1 MNSLNEFAAQKVVV
15 GLGNFGSQ
23 YQSTKH
29 NAGFWAVSQLATESA
44 GTFVPNEQL
53 QTELATVIIDS
64 IPTLLVKPNTGIAG
78 MNSSGI
84 AVKAVLDYFKITPT
98 PENLL
103 VAYDEIE
110 FTGLKVNLVSKKS
123 RLHHNGV
130 NSVAECLG
138 LENRFARLRI
148 AVGPAPADRDYKT
161 FALTEQT
168 GDTLE
173 LFKQNCN
180 LAATAIRCWLNEGMD
195 RAANKVNN
203 AHAF

>member
-1 MNSLNEFAAQKVVV
+1 MSILESGLKPAKFVV

-23 YQSTKH
+23 YERTKH
-29 NAGFWAVSQLATESA
+29 NAGFWAVSQLATENASE
-44 GTFVPNEQL
+44 FEPCEQL
-53 QTELATVIIDS
+53 QADLAIVDFNGVE
-64 IPTLLVKPNTGIAG
+64 TLLVKPNTGIAG

-84 AVKAVLDYFKITPT
+84 AVKAVLDYFKISPT
-98 PENLL
+98 PESLL

-110 FTGLKVNLVSKKS
+110 FAGLKVNLVSKKS

-130 NSVAECLG
+130 SSVVEHLG
-138 LENRFARLRI
+138 QETRFARLRI
-148 AVGPAPADRDYKT
+148 AVGPPPVNRDYKT

-168 GDTLE
+168 GDTFE
-173 LFKQNCN
+173 LFRENCN

-203 AHAF
+203 GL